1 MPVLHRR
8 SRLRLSVA
16 GILILTLLT
25 AGALL
30 AQDTV
35 TSSQTTGGIPA
46 GPILEQPAATATPE
60 LFIENIAA
68 TATQIAATVEAAEAR
83 VTQAALTAEAILSA
97 AQMAATSTIAAA
109 NIPGATVA
117 PTDLL
122 TEIHVQSDA
131 GFSIRYPQGW
141 IIGPQ
146 VNVRD
151 PIVLTNS
158 ADASGLAGLSQ
169 PISLRPGEL
178 LILLTVP
185 AELDRLYGLGLAAD
199 PLQVLQAALDEADFT
214 ETTAAPYERLAV
226 PAAIAELP
234 SEFVSDFSPGGE
246 GVAITAQ
253 YPGIGTTA
261 FVVLSG
267 SPFNQQEDVVI
278 EIVNSVRPLADQSSI
293 VLPTIAV
300 PTVVMPT
307 VVLPTVIFSSE
318 EILATEVA
326 ATLMAETIPTA
337 EVTEE
342 AEVTAEALAPQATP
356 TAVPAD
362 MDAAASPLAEILVRA
377 DAGFSI
383 RYPEG
388 WIAAPQFEF
397 EEESNMIASSAAATE
412 QDGGIFISISAG
424 DVVILFN
431 IPAELNRLYRLG
443 LSADPVELLQ
453 AAISEAGYTG
463 VDIERYEQL
472 ATPAAI
478 AGPLEAFAREASPGA
493 FATAITVQYPE
504 IGTLAFIVLSGEPFA
519 QVEPIIVEILASVQ
533 PLEAN

>member
-8 SRLRLSVA
+8 SRLRLSAA

-68 TATQIAATVEAAEAR
+68 TATQIAATIEAAEAR

-97 AQMAATSTIAAA
+97 AQVAATSTTAAA

-146 VNVRD
+146 VNVRG

-158 ADASGLAGLSQ
+158 ADASGLAGLGQ

-178 LILLTVP
+178 LIFLTVP
-185 AELDRLYGLGLAAD
+185 AEVDRLYGLGLAAD
-199 PLQVLQAALDEADFT
+199 PLQVLQAALDEANLT

-234 SEFVSDFSPGGE
+234 SEFVSTFPFSLGEE

-267 SPFNQQEDVVI
+267 SPFNQQEDLVI

-300 PTVVMPT
+300 PTGVMPT

-326 ATLMAETIPTA
+326 ATLMAETIPTV

-342 AEVTAEALAPQATP
+342 AAAPQATP
-356 TAVPAD
+356 TAAPAD
-362 MDAAASPLAEILVRA
+362 TDAAASPLAEILVRA

-397 EEESNMIASSAAATE
+397 EEESNLIASSAAATE
-412 QDGGIFISISAG
+412 QDGGIFISISTG
-424 DVVILFN
+424 DVVILFS
-431 IPAELNRLYRLG
+431 IPAELNQFYRLG
-443 LSADPVELLQ
+443 LSPDPVELLQ

-478 AGPLEAFAREASPGA
+478 AGPLEALAREASPGA